1 MPKAKKKSPLR
12 WKAGV
17 KHPTSKKKVG
27 GRVMTVAERSVYKT
41 DGKLRK
47 GKRKADLAKAKRK
60 TTTKRRTTRKP
71 ARRKTARRRNAGK
84 KKVTTK
90 KGVSASSI
98 KIAQTR
104 KTAPGGWK
112 SSMGPYVIC
121 TTKGNAIKGGS
132 FRSLVAAK
140 KKLAALRNKG
150 RKGLKLVKVS
160 IPKKAAKKTSTR
172 RKTTRRKTTTRR
184 RTTKKRKTKK
194 RKRNAKKKTTVSK
207 AALKKMMKRLGL

>member
-1 MPKAKKKSPLR
+1 MPKKKRKSPLR

-17 KHPTSKKKVG
+17 KHPTSKKAVG

-47 GKRKADLAKAKRK
+47 GKKKADLAEAKRK
-60 TTTKRRTTRKP
+60 VATKRPTRKP
-71 ARRKTARRRNAGK
+71 ARRKPAKRRRNAAAK
-84 KKVTTK
+84 TSTKK

-98 KIAQTR
+98 KITQTR

-121 TTKGNAIKGGS
+121 TAKGNAIKGGS
-132 FRSLVAAK
+132 FRSLDAAK

-150 RKGLKLVKVS
+150 RKGLKLVKVA
-160 IPKKAAKKTSTR
+160 IPKKAAKKAS
-172 RKTTRRKTTTRR
+172 TRRKTTTRR
-184 RTTKKRKTKK
+184 RKTTTRRKTKKRKTKK
-194 RKRNAKKKTTVSK
+194 RKRNAKKTTVSK

>member
-1 MPKAKKKSPLR
+1 MPKKKRKSPLR

-17 KHPTSKKKVG
+17 KHPTTKKAVG

-47 GKRKADLAKAKRK
+47 GKRKADLAKVKRK
-60 TTTKRRTTRKP
+60 VATKRRTTRKP
-71 ARRKTARRRNAGK
+71 AKRRRNAAK
-84 KKVTTK
+84 KKVTTKK

-121 TTKGNAIKGGS
+121 TTKGNTIKGGS
-132 FRSLVAAK
+132 FRSLTAAK

-160 IPKKAAKKTSTR
+160 IPKKATKKTTTR
-172 RKTTRRKTTTRR
+172 RRTTRRKTTTRR